1 MASKKTW
8 KRRAEEAVDESTAL
22 FRRLEE
28 RTAELQKVDDYLLK
42 AELPGPT
49 LDLWAV
55 QVRDFFRNLLVLR
68 GIVPT
73 EVSGTGI
80 PIQPLKQGPPPRE
93 QADPVGDGTH
103 ELMTPDDF
111 MRKSSVPAGGGRFA

>member
-8 KRRAEEAVDESTAL
+8 KRRAKEAADESDAL

-28 RTAELQKVDDYLLK
+28 RTAELQQVDDLLRG

-49 LDLWAV
+49 LDQWAY
-55 QVRDFFRNLLVLR
+55 QFADFFRQLLVMR
-68 GIVPT
+68 GIVPA

-80 PIQPLKQGPPPRE
+80 PIPTGVPSQGMAP
-93 QADPVGDGTH
+93 ADPVGDGTH
-103 ELMTPDDF
+103 ELMTHEDF
-111 MRKSSVPAGGGRFA
+111 VRASQVPAGEGRFA

>member
-8 KRRAEEAVDESTAL
+8 KRRAKEACDESSAL
-22 FRRLEE
+22 YQRLEQ
-28 RTAELQKVDDYLLK
+28 RTAELQQVDDLLRG

-49 LDLWAV
+49 LDQWAY
-55 QVRDFFRNLLVLR
+55 QFADFFRQLLVLR
-68 GIVPT
+68 GIVPA

-80 PIQPLKQGPPPRE
+80 SLPTASDVHVA

-103 ELMTPDDF
+103 ELMTHEDF
-111 MRKSSVPAGGGRFA
+111 VRASQVPAGEGHFA

>member
-8 KRRAEEAVDESTAL
+8 KRRAKEACDESSAL
-22 FRRLEE
+22 YQRLEQ
-28 RTAELQKVDDYLLK
+28 RTAELQQVDDLLRG

-49 LDLWAV
+49 LDQWAY
-55 QVRDFFRNLLVLR
+55 QFADFFRQLLVMR
-68 GIVPT
+68 GIVPA

-80 PIQPLKQGPPPRE
+80 PIPTGVPSQGMA

-103 ELMTPDDF
+103 ELMTHEDF
-111 MRKSSVPAGGGRFA
+111 VRASQVPAGEGHFA

>member
-8 KRRAEEAVDESTAL
+8 KRRAKEACDESSAL
-22 FRRLEE
+22 YQRLEQ
-28 RTAELQKVDDYLLK
+28 RTAELQQVDDLLRG

-49 LDLWAV
+49 LDQWAY
-55 QVRDFFRNLLVLR
+55 QVRDFFRELLVLR
-68 GIVPT
+68 GIIPA

-80 PIQPLKQGPPPRE
+80 PIPTGVPSQGMA

-103 ELMTPDDF
+103 ELMTHEDF
-111 MRKSSVPAGGGRFA
+111 VRASQVPAE

>member
-8 KRRAEEAVDESTAL
+8 KRRAKEACDESSAL
-22 FRRLEE
+22 YQRLEQ
-28 RTAELQKVDDYLLK
+28 RTAELQQVDDLLRG

-49 LDLWAV
+49 LDQWAY
-55 QVRDFFRNLLVLR
+55 QFADFFRQLLVMR
-68 GIVPT
+68 GIVPA

-80 PIQPLKQGPPPRE
+80 PLPPSGNVHVA

-103 ELMTPDDF
+103 ELMTHEDF
-111 MRKSSVPAGGGRFA
+111 VRASQVPAGEGHFA